1 MAAILPGR
9 KLGEVVQ
16 NRVKRL
22 PEAANL
28 PIFLGRVVYH
38 LVVDLIIR
46 RKYGKAVV
54 RHMSDM
60 TIGVNAL
67 FIGGGMVFVIFAMS
81 FLTGALVGVQ
91 GYPSLERIGVESFTG
106 LVSSFSTIR
115 EMGPVITGIALVSQ
129 VGSACTAEI
138 GAMRISEEIDAL
150 EVMGINSIAY
160 LVCTRIIATV
170 VALVPLY
177 LLALFSSFF
186 ATKFISVQFF
196 GMSEGVYDY
205 YFHIYLPPQ
214 DVFYSVL
221 KVVSFAFIIMFIHCY
236 RGYYASGG
244 PVGVGIAAGNAIR
257 ESGVAIVLVNLL
269 LSYIFWGN
277 GGTVSITG

>member
-9 KLGEVVQ
+9 KLGVAVQ
-16 NRVKRL
+16 DRVKRL
-22 PEAANL
+22 PNAANL
-28 PIFLGRVVYH
+28 PVFLGRVVYH

-60 TIGVNAL
+60 TIGVNAVL
-67 FIGGGMVFVIFAMS
+67 IGGGMVFVIFAMS

-91 GYPSLERIGVESFTG
+91 GYPSLQRIGVESFTG

-160 LVCTRIIATV
+160 LVCTRIAATV
-170 VALVPLY
+170 IALVPLY

-214 DVFYSVL
+214 DVFYSAL
-221 KVVSFAFIIMFIHCY
+221 KVVVFAFIVMFIHCY

-269 LSYIFWGN
+269 LSYIFWGT

>member
-9 KLGEVVQ
+9 KLGVAVQ
-16 NRVKRL
+16 DRVKRL

-28 PIFLGRVVYH
+28 PIFLGRVVHH

-160 LVCTRIIATV
+160 LVCTRIAATV

-177 LLALFSSFF
+177 LLALFASFF

-221 KVVSFAFIIMFIHCY
+221 KVIVFAFIVMFIHCY

-277 GGTVSITG
+277 GGSVSLTG

>member
-9 KLGEVVQ
+9 KLGDAVQ
-16 NRVKRL
+16 DRVKRL
-22 PEAANL
+22 PNAANL
-28 PIFLGRVVYH
+28 PVFLGRVVYH

-91 GYPSLERIGVESFTG
+91 GYPSLQRIGVESFTG

-160 LVCTRIIATV
+160 LVCTRIAATV
-170 VALVPLY
+170 IALVPLY

-221 KVVSFAFIIMFIHCY
+221 KVVVFAFIVMFIHCY

-269 LSYIFWGN
+269 LSYIFWGT

>member
-9 KLGEVVQ
+9 KLGVAVQ
-16 NRVKRL
+16 DRVKRL
-22 PEAANL
+22 PNAANL
-28 PIFLGRVVYH
+28 PVFLGRVVYH

-60 TIGVNAL
+60 TIGVNAVL
-67 FIGGGMVFVIFAMS
+67 IGGGMVFVIFAMS

-91 GYPSLERIGVESFTG
+91 GYPSLQRIGVESFTG

-150 EVMGINSIAY
+150 EVMGINSVAY
-160 LVCTRIIATV
+160 LVCTRIAATV
-170 VALVPLY
+170 IALVPLY

-221 KVVSFAFIIMFIHCY
+221 KVVVFAFIVMFIHCY

-269 LSYIFWGN
+269 LSYIFWGT

>member
-1 MAAILPGR
+1 
-9 KLGEVVQ
+9 
-16 NRVKRL
+16 
-22 PEAANL
+22 
-28 PIFLGRVVYH
+28 
-38 LVVDLIIR
+38 
-46 RKYGKAVV
+46 
-54 RHMSDM
+54 
-60 TIGVNAL
+60 
-67 FIGGGMVFVIFAMS
+67 
-81 FLTGALVGVQ
+81 
-91 GYPSLERIGVESFTG
+91 
-106 LVSSFSTIR
+106 
-115 EMGPVITGIALVSQ
+115 
-129 VGSACTAEI
+129 
-138 GAMRISEEIDAL
+138 MRISEEIDAL

-160 LVCTRIIATV
+160 LVCTRIAATV
-170 VALVPLY
+170 IALVPLY

-221 KVVSFAFIIMFIHCY
+221 KVVVFAFIVMFIHCY

-269 LSYIFWGN
+269 LSYIFWGT

>member
-9 KLGEVVQ
+9 KLGVAVQ
-16 NRVKRL
+16 NRVRRL
-22 PEAANL
+22 PEAVNL

-38 LVVDLIIR
+38 LVADLIIR

-91 GYPSLERIGVESFTG
+91 GYPSLQRIGVESFTG

-160 LVCTRIIATV
+160 LVCTRIAATV

-186 ATKFISVQFF
+186 ATKFVSVQFF

-221 KVVSFAFIIMFIHCY
+221 KVAVFAFIVMFIHCY

-244 PVGVGIAAGNAIR
+244 PVGVGVAAGNAIR

-269 LSYIFWGN
+269 MSYIFWGT